1 VAEQSDGA
9 QQSWLE
15 AENERWAAVRKQQQR
30 RRDFLWLGF
39 ALLLLLIG
47 NLTGFPG
54 RFFT

>member
-1 VAEQSDGA
+1 MEQSEGPK
-9 QQSWLE
+9 QNWLE
-15 AENERWAAVRKQQQR
+15 SENELWAALRKRQQR
-30 RRDFLWLGF
+30 KRDFLWLGF